1 MYGYFCHLLHLPF
14 WSLLLAFSLHF
25 YSSSAFLRFL
35 FTQSS
40 HLSCGLPRFLQP
52 YNTNLLVVGGLIIMA
67 HQNLEPQSRNR
78 NGRRTHQKVY
88 SESIHLLLREMV
100 RVALGCLMYAEDY
113 PNRTFVL
120 KMRFMFSQ
128 LEVFLTFLTF
138 LDHLLVQGRP
148 VF

>member
-1 MYGYFCHLLHLPF
+1 
-14 WSLLLAFSLHF
+14 
-25 YSSSAFLRFL
+25 
-35 FTQSS
+35 
-40 HLSCGLPRFLQP
+40 
-52 YNTNLLVVGGLIIMA
+52 MA

-78 NGRRTHQKVY
+78 NGRHTHQKVY